1 MKAILFSGLS
11 MMDQSTVRES
21 LIRIP
26 EVLSRIKTAQKTIDQ
41 LTNNSVELVN
51 CMLDDDHTFIE
62 NCKVRRVLVNLV
74 QLGLYD
80 RHVKGN
86 EKPKYFV
93 GSLSNLSAIEHCL
106 GFSYIDEFVRS
117 VWFQD
122 LANDENEGVAPMSD
136 SKYQDIQ
143 LVQMMNRKPT
153 QFYIY
158 EFNQL
163 STEMSESKKIDEADS
178 ADKLIVRLIK
188 KHEVKQIVNLGPS
201 DLMLD
206 PIMNPFH
213 LEDVHIYNTI
223 EIDPMLNWFYSRLA
237 C

>member
-1 MKAILFSGLS
+1 
-11 MMDQSTVRES
+11 MMDQSSIRES

-26 EVLSRIKTAQKTIDQ
+26 EVLNRIKTAQKTMDQ
-41 LTNNSVELVN
+41 LTNSSVELIN
-51 CMLDDDHTFIE
+51 CMLDDDQTFTT
-62 NCKVRRVLVNLV
+62 NSKVKRVLVNLV

-80 RHVKGN
+80 RHVKN
-86 EKPKYFV
+86 YEKPKYFV

-122 LANDENEGVAPMSD
+122 LEGSENEIAKMSE

-143 LVQMMNRKPT
+143 LIQMMNRRPT

-158 EFNQL
+158 EFSQL

-188 KHEVKQIVNLGPS
+188 KHDVKQIVNLGPA
-201 DLMLD
+201 DLLLD
-206 PIMNPFH
+206 PVHNPFH
-213 LEDVHIYNTI
+213 LEDINIYNTI
-223 EIDPMLNWFYSRLA
+223 EIDPMLSWFYSRLA

>member
-11 MMDQSTVRES
+11 MMDQSSVRES

-26 EVLSRIKTAQKTIDQ
+26 EVLNRIKTAQKTIDQ
-41 LTNNSVELVN
+41 LTNNSVELIN
-51 CMLDDDHTFIE
+51 CMLDDDQTYIA
-62 NCKVRRVLVNLV
+62 NCKVKRVLVNLV

-80 RHVKGN
+80 RFVKSN
-86 EKPKYFV
+86 EKPRYFV
-93 GSLSNLSAIEHCL
+93 GSVSNLSAIEHCL

-122 LANDENEGVAPMSD
+122 LEGSESEMPVMSE

-143 LVQMMNRKPT
+143 VIQMMNRRPT
-153 QFYIY
+153 QYYIY
-158 EFNQL
+158 EFNQMT
-163 STEMSESKKIDEADS
+163 SEMSESKKIDEADA

-201 DLMLD
+201 DLLLD
-206 PIMNPFH
+206 PVYNPFH
-213 LEDVHIYNTI
+213 LEDINVFNTI
-223 EIDPMLNWFYSRLA
+223 EIDPMLSWFYAKLA

>member
-11 MMDQSTVRES
+11 MMDQSSVRES

-26 EVLSRIKTAQKTIDQ
+26 EVLNRIKTAQKTIDQ
-41 LTNNSVELVN
+41 LTNSSVELIN
-51 CMLDDDHTFIE
+51 CMLDDDQTFVS

-80 RHVKGN
+80 RHVKHY

-93 GSLSNLSAIEHCL
+93 GSISNLSAIEHCL

-122 LANDENEGVAPMSD
+122 LEGSEAEIPTLSE

-143 LVQMMNRKPT
+143 VIQMMNRKPT

-163 STEMSESKKIDEADS
+163 SVEMAESKKIDEADA

-201 DLMLD
+201 DLLLD
-206 PIMNPFH
+206 PVYNPFH
-213 LEDVHIYNTI
+213 LEDINVYNTI
-223 EIDPMLNWFYSRLA
+223 EIDPMLSWFYARLA

>member
-11 MMDQSTVRES
+11 MMDQSSVRES

-41 LTNNSVELVN
+41 LTHSSIELVN
-51 CMLDDDHTFIE
+51 CMLDDDQTFIE

-122 LANDENEGVAPMSD
+122 LANDEGEGTPLSD

-143 LVQMMNRKPT
+143 VVQMMNRRPT

-163 STEMSESKKIDEADS
+163 SLEMSESKKIDEADS

-188 KHEVKQIVNLGPS
+188 KHDVKQIVNLGPA

-213 LEDVHIYNTI
+213 LEDIHIYNTI

>member
-11 MMDQSTVRES
+11 MMDQSSVRES

-41 LTNNSVELVN
+41 LTNSSVELIN
-51 CMLDDDHTFIE
+51 CMLDDDNTFFA

-80 RHVKGN
+80 RHVKNN

-93 GSLSNLSAIEHCL
+93 GSISNLSAIEHCL

-122 LANDENEGVAPMSD
+122 LANDEGDGVVLSD
-136 SKYQDIQ
+136 SKYQDIH
-143 LVQMMNRKPT
+143 VIQMKNRKPT

-163 STEMSESKKIDEADS
+163 SLEMSESKKIDEADS

-188 KHEVKQIVNLGPS
+188 KHDVKQIVNLGPA

-213 LEDVHIYNTI
+213 LEDIHIYNTI

-237 C
+237 S